1 MQIHSH
7 PATSKG
13 PAGTFWR
20 FRSSLRSR
28 WILCPRRLLGQG
40 AADLGGGQAEALRVP
55 QAAEHLPSLPSGV
68 DDALLPLLLTL
79 SDVMGC
85 DWQRYSARS

>member
-20 FRSSLRSR
+20 FRSSPRFRWMLR
-28 WILCPRRLLGQG
+28 PRRLLGQG

-55 QAAEHLPSLPSGV
+55 QTGGTLAVLPSGV
-68 DDALLPLLLTL
+68 DDALLTPLR
-79 SDVMGC
+79 
-85 DWQRYSARS
+85 RYGL